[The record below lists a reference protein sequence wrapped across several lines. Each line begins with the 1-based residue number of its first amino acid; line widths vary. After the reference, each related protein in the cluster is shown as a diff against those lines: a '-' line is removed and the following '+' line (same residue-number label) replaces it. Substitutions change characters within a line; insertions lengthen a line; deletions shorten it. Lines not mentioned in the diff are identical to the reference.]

1 MAATNW
7 AGNHVYRARL
17 IHAPST
23 LEHVREIV
31 AAAPR
36 VRVLGS
42 RHSFTDI
49 ADSVELLTLDAVA
62 PDVVVDRDA
71 MTVTLGGAMRYG
83 EVAVELTRE
92 GLALSNLASLPHIAV
107 AGAVSTAVRA
117 PAPPLSL
124 KRSGA
129 RSAGWS
135 ECSPRSGPG
144 RTGASC
150 SSPAPARSA
159 RCTSGSAISV
169 PCSTASTRAARFATT
184 G

>member
-7 AGNHVYRARL
+7 AGNHVHRARL

-62 PDVVVDRDA
+62 P
-71 MTVTLGGAMRYG
+71 TWSSIAMR
-83 EVAVELTRE
+83 
-92 GLALSNLASLPHIAV
+92 
-107 AGAVSTAVRA
+107 
-117 PAPPLSL
+117 
-124 KRSGA
+124 
-129 RSAGWS
+129 
-135 ECSPRSGPG
+135 
-144 RTGASC
+144 
-150 SSPAPARSA
+150 
-159 RCTSGSAISV
+159 
-169 PCSTASTRAARFATT
+169 
-184 G
+184 